1 MLWFCNFY
9 KIEIPSDTK
18 YDTGINN
25 EEFSVVVMTS
35 SVTVEWASTPLAT
48 ATTIYQQ
55 FGLQGKSWNDHFPHE
70 QLYMGIT

>member
-1 MLWFCNFY
+1 
-9 KIEIPSDTK
+9 
-18 YDTGINN
+18 
-25 EEFSVVVMTS
+25 MTS